1 MGVTCGNRLIP
12 ALLFADDMV
21 LLAEDEKG
29 MGESLKVLQE
39 SCVDWSLIKSE
50 WKQVWGNPLQKERR
64 REEYSILQCWAG
76 SNKNGTRVQVR
87 YGA

>member
-1 MGVTCGNRLIP
+1 MGNRLIP

-39 SCVDWSLIKSE
+39 SCVYWSLRVNGSKCG
-50 WKQVWGNPLQKERR
+50 VTHALQKERR
-64 REEYSILQCWAG
+64 REE
-76 SNKNGTRVQVR
+76 
-87 YGA
+87 